1 MLKTPTMGALSES
14 LLLADL
20 FLSQPVSAHCVGVN
34 HMSYLVKQ
42 PDSFCRSVL
51 LTTLLYR
58 TRWRIN
64 EFNPSVQIQ
73 NQTRIILW
81 FITFK

>member
-1 MLKTPTMGALSES
+1 MGALSES

-34 HMSYLVKQ
+34 HISYLVKQ
-42 PDSFCRSVL
+42 PDSFCHSVL

-58 TRWRIN
+58 THWRIN